1 MKPLTL
7 LCSYSMFVAELRFE
21 GIAFALISTNPQSI
35 ITISASPSLA
45 YVLIKF
51 NDVFQEPIRET

>member
-7 LCSYSMFVAELRFE
+7 LCSYSMFVAELCFE